1 MLKLTIQYKTSMNY
15 FLILSNN
22 KNTALIRRGESLSGV
37 CSNDEYAVICTVYT
51 QSLELVSKI
60 PIKNIFIM
68 IQRGTNIMA
77 NQVKTPIK
85 NYFEKLLYENLT
97 FEILE

>member
-1 MLKLTIQYKTSMNY
+1 MTSMNY

-60 PIKNIFIM
+60 PVYIFFFPL
-68 IQRGTNIMA
+68 R
-77 NQVKTPIK
+77 PS
-85 NYFEKLLYENLT
+85 LPL
-97 FEILE
+97 